1 MPAHMCMRVCVR
13 ACVHTHRD
21 THNPLHGLI
30 ITCVFH
36 WRSSVSPRP
45 LLVWPLGSQIQMFPS
60 FNFLGKIPPPVS
72 YLGFLNCEMM
82 APTLPRIAASM
93 GQVYQTAHNN
103 GRQDLGQGTAEAL
116 GPGICS
122 TNIQLSPEVVGGE
135 GRAPL
140 THSRM
145 WARCSDLQ
153 VVRVLAWLFF
163 KNKISKEVG
172 IGGSRVP

>member
-1 MPAHMCMRVCVR
+1 
-13 ACVHTHRD
+13 
-21 THNPLHGLI
+21 
-30 ITCVFH
+30 
-36 WRSSVSPRP
+36 
-45 LLVWPLGSQIQMFPS
+45 
-60 FNFLGKIPPPVS
+60 
-72 YLGFLNCEMM
+72 MM